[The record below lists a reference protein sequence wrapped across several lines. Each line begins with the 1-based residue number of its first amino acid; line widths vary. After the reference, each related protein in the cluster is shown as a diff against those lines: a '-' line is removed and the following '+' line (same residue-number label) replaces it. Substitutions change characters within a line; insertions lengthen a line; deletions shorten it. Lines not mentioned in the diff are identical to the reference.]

1 MIATAADVVAAP
13 VAIGFSLVSTRGSH
27 GVYQIGEV

>member
-1 MIATAADVVAAP
+1 MIATAADVG
-13 VAIGFSLVSTRGSH
+13 AIGFSLVSTRGSH